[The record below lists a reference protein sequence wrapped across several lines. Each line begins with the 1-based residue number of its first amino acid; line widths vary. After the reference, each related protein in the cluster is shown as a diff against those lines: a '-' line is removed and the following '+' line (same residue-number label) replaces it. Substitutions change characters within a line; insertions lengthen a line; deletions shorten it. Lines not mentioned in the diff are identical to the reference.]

1 MTFILI
7 ILAFILTLFLSY
19 CIFGNTLARSLYYSY
34 IIYANLAYN
43 FLHFSGIS
51 LTFIGFDLA
60 FLLVVLD
67 GEIFKTNFLKMVF
80 VTDEDL
86 EGENDEDNE

>member
-1 MTFILI
+1 MTFILV
-7 ILAFILTLFLSY
+7 ILASILTWFLSY
-19 CIFGNTLARSLYYSY
+19 CIFGKSMARSLYYSY

-60 FLLVVLD
+60 FLVMILD
-67 GEIFKTNFLKMVF
+67 KIIFENQFLKMVF

-86 EGENDEDNE
+86 KGEENEDDE

>member
-1 MTFILI
+1 MTFILV
-7 ILAFILTLFLSY
+7 ILASILTWFLSY
-19 CIFGNTLARSLYYSY
+19 CIFGKSMGRSLYYSY

-60 FLLVVLD
+60 FLVMILD
-67 GEIFKTNFLKMVF
+67 KIIFENQFLKMVF

-86 EGENDEDNE
+86 KGEENEDDE